1 MFVFGAT
8 FHSMFAF
15 FSPGP
20 MEIMI
25 IGGIAVLL
33 FGSRL
38 PIVARSL
45 GKSLV
50 EFKKGM
56 HGVEDELN
64 SAVNSP
70 PSQVSHD
77 DVDDQREASAPRFE
91 PPTSEPR
98 QEAAESEQN

>member
-1 MFVFGAT
+1 MFGLGVTEMVIFG
-8 FHSMFAF
+8 
-15 FSPGP
+15 
-20 MEIMI
+20 IV
-25 IGGIAVLL
+25 AVLL

-38 PIVARSL
+38 PSVARSL

-64 SAVNSP
+64 NAVYSP
-70 PSQVSHD
+70 PSKVSHD
-77 DVDDQREASAPRFE
+77 EVDDHREASAPRFE

-98 QEAAESEQN
+98 QETAESEQA

>member
-1 MFVFGAT
+1 MFGLGV
-8 FHSMFAF
+8 
-15 FSPGP
+15 P
-20 MEIMI
+20 EMI
-25 IGGIAVLL
+25 IVGVVAVLL

-38 PIVARSL
+38 PSVARSL

-64 SAVNSP
+64 SAVYSP

-77 DVDDQREASAPRFE
+77 EVDDRDEASAPRFE

-98 QEAAESEQN
+98 QETAESEQS